1 MPTIALQDIAFHYT
15 DPFTQVFDKLSL
27 VIDTQWRTGLVGR
40 NGRGKTTLL
49 RLLRN
54 EILPSRGEISMPVET
69 SWFTMTP
76 ADSALSTREVI
87 RDAVAPFAV
96 WEERMTQLLEQE
108 GETGLVEYGDL
119 LERFQALGGYDI
131 DARIKREIAAIGM
144 NDTVLDRSFDTLSG
158 GEQTRALIVAL
169 FLRKDTFPLIDE
181 PTNHLDIEG
190 RELLAEYLSRQRG
203 FILVSHDRYFLD
215 RCVDHVVSINRNDV
229 RVVHGGYSEW
239 KKQAEMEEEH
249 ERRRDEN
256 LQREIRSLEVAAK
269 QRRQW
274 SGIVEKEKDS
284 SADSGFVSRRA
295 AKQMK
300 RALSIERRIDR
311 SIEENKGLL
320 KNREHEFALKLG
332 EELGAPEIVV
342 SVENATIEIGGRPVI
357 ENLSFTV
364 RKGDRIAVTGPNGSG
379 KTTLLR
385 AIAGEIEPSRGIVHV
400 PGFIQVHR
408 AYQTPLWEEGFLRD
422 HLRLAAIDE
431 TRFRQIMGAFG
442 VWGDIFDRP
451 LESYS
456 QGQRKKVD
464 LCRSFVEPGHL
475 LIWDEPLNY
484 IDLMSRE
491 QIEEVILEYEPT
503 MLFVEHDRHF
513 IEVTAT
519 EVVELG
525 ASRAALAPTLL

>member
-1 MPTIALQDIAFHYT
+1 MPTIAVQDIAFHYA

-27 VIDTQWRTGLVGR
+27 AIDTQWRTGLVGR

-54 EILPSRGEISMPVET
+54 EVGPSRGEISMPVDT
-69 SWFTMTP
+69 SYFPMMP
-76 ADSALSTREVI
+76 AEPALNTRDVV

-96 WEERMTQLLEQE
+96 WEDRMGQLLEQ
-108 GETGLVEYGDL
+108 GDDVSLAEYGDI

-131 DARIKREIAAIGM
+131 DARIEREIAAIGM
-144 NDTVLDRSFDTLSG
+144 NERALDQSFDTLSG

-190 RELLAEYLSRQRG
+190 RELLADFLSRQRG
-203 FILVSHDRYFLD
+203 FILISHDRYFLD

-239 KKQAEMEEEH
+239 RKQAEMEEEH

-284 SADSGFVSRRA
+284 AADSGFVSRRA

-300 RALSIERRIDR
+300 RALSIERRIDN
-311 SIEENKGLL
+311 SIEEKKGLL
-320 KNREHEFALKLG
+320 KNREHEFALKLP
-332 EELGAPEIVV
+332 EQQGAPEVVV
-342 SVENATIEIGGRPVI
+342 SVENATIEIAGRPVI
-357 ENLSFTV
+357 ENLSFTL
-364 RKGDRIAVTGPNGSG
+364 RKGDRVAVIGTNGSG

-385 AIAGEIEPSRGIVHV
+385 AIAGEIAPSRGIVHV

-408 AYQTPLWEEGFLRD
+408 AYQTPRWEVGFLRD
-422 HLRLAAIDE
+422 HLKREGIDE
-431 TRFRQIMGAFG
+431 TRFRQILGSFG
-442 VWGDIFDRP
+442 VWGDVFDRP

-456 QGQRKKVD
+456 HGQRKKVD
-464 LCRSFVEPGHL
+464 LCRSFVDPGHL
-475 LIWDEPLNY
+475 LLWDEPLNY
-484 IDLMSRE
+484 IDLISRE

-513 IEVTAT
+513 VEAVAT

-525 ASRAALAPTLL
+525 G